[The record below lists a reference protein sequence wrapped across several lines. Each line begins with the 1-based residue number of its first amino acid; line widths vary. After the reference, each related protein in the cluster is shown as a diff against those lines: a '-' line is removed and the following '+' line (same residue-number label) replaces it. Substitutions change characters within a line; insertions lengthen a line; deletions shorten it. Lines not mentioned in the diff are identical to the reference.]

1 MYGEGK
7 ERWLEETASNKKGWP
22 AKKFRATSA
31 LSGTNRKEF
40 GKFTFPNFNTSCLH
54 PEESISQHCN
64 GILLFL
70 SLRRLKSDGS
80 PPSLGFSDGKMC
92 SCYGPSTPT
101 YLPEAYG
108 LRLSTVLEYSHG
120 M

>member
-7 ERWLEETASNKKGWP
+7 ERWMEETASNKKGWP

-70 SLRRLKSDGS
+70 PLRRLLFDGP
-80 PPSLGFSDGKMC
+80 PPSLGSSNAKC
-92 SCYGPSTPT
+92 AAIA
-101 YLPEAYG
+101 E
-108 LRLSTVLEYSHG
+108 
-120 M
+120 